1 MRLDDKIHFDESLYD
16 VVTMGELLIDMIS
29 TDYVPTL
36 KEAIHFQKTFGGSP
50 GNIAVNLA
58 KMNYKTALISSIGA
72 DDFGRFLMGFLQE
85 QSVDT
90 KGIQISDTNT
100 SVVFVTKSKENP
112 LFLPV
117 RFADLALSL
126 QEEQFFLIDN
136 TKIFHFTA
144 WALSHEPIRKV
155 TMALLE
161 YARSKKKLITFDPN
175 YRNVLW
181 EKGHDGPAFI
191 RSKVLP
197 LVDIIKPSESDAEHL
212 LGKGSLNDY
221 TLKFKDTGNLLV
233 MMTLGAEGLMA
244 MDDEEIFHIPSHAKE
259 VVDTT
264 GAGDAFWSGFM
275 AGILNGKTIREALLQ
290 GSYSA
295 AYKLETMGAVCELPD
310 ALTLELWARQR

>member
-1 MRLDDKIHFDESLYD
+1 MRLDDKIYFDASAYD

-36 KEAIHFQKTFGGSP
+36 KEAVHFQKTFGGSP

-58 KMNYKTALISSIGA
+58 KMKYRTALISSIGA
-72 DDFGRFLMGFLQE
+72 DDFGRFLIDFLQD

-90 KGIQISDTNT
+90 KGIQMASTTT
-100 SVVFVTKSKENP
+100 SMVFVTKSKENP
-112 LFLPV
+112 LFLPL
-117 RFADLALSL
+117 RFADLDLKL
-126 QEEQFFLIDN
+126 QEDQFNLIEN

-161 YARSKKKLITFDPN
+161 HARSKKKLITFDPN
-175 YRNVLW
+175 YRDVLW
-181 EKGHDGPAFI
+181 EKGHDGPGFI
-191 RSKVLP
+191 RQKVLP

-212 LGKGSLNDY
+212 LGKGSLEAY
-221 TLKFKDTGNLLV
+221 ATKFKDTGNLMV
-233 MMTLGAEGLMA
+233 MMTLGAAGLMA
-244 MDDEEIFHIPSHAKE
+244 MDDEEIFHIPTFAKE

-275 AGILNGKTIREALLQ
+275 AGILGGKTMRDAMFQ